1 MHSQHNA
8 EGHLPGLGESLII
21 PPIAGR
27 VSGLAGSGF
36 EVAQDYPLENG
47 LSPAHIPGMNGQ
59 LREYLINGAMILAVL
74 LVVYGFVHFY
84 GYPSQTP

>member
-1 MHSQHNA
+1 
-8 EGHLPGLGESLII
+8 LW
-21 PPIAGR
+21 
-27 VSGLAGSGF
+27 
-36 EVAQDYPLENG
+36 QDYPLESG

-74 LVVYGFVHFY
+74 LAVYGFVHFY